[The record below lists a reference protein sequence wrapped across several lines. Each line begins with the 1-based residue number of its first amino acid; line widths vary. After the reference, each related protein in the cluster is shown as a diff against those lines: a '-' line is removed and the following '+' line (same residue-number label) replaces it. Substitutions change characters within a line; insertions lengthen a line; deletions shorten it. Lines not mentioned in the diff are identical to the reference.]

1 MVDLNGWPAVPQGI
15 FLHFEMLCSLQDFYG
30 TESQIKLLPINDG
43 GALDLRAVLAGENL
57 SIINKT
63 FDLIRFH
70 FLS

>member
-1 MVDLNGWPAVPQGI
+1 
-15 FLHFEMLCSLQDFYG
+15 MLCSLQDFYG